1 MTAVNPLSR
10 SRAAGAHEPVH
21 AAAQMGRLMRHLSST
36 FAREDWNGL
45 RQSHFRLMSSIPV
58 AGITITDLADR
69 LGMTKQA
76 SGQFVTTLA
85 ADGYL
90 DVRAD
95 PDDRRARLVFLTT
108 QGVRTLRAVNARI
121 EHSMSRKSRTRNTSR
136 ASGYSSRRS
145 CGTLPSGRTFSAKNS
160 AGPSPRAAMRP

>member
-108 QGVRTLRAVNARI
+108 QGVRTLKAVNARI
-121 EHSMSRKSRTRNTSR
+121 ARIEREWARVVGADRYAEFREVLAELVDHVQE
-136 ASGYSSRRS
+136 
-145 CGTLPSGRTFSAKNS
+145 
-160 AGPSPRAAMRP
+160 

>member
-95 PDDRRARLVFLTT
+95 PDDRRARLVFLTR
-108 QGVRTLRAVNARI
+108 QGVRTLKAVNARI
-121 EHSMSRKSRTRNTSR
+121 ARIEREWARVVGADRYAEFREVLAELVEHVQE
-136 ASGYSSRRS
+136 
-145 CGTLPSGRTFSAKNS
+145 
-160 AGPSPRAAMRP
+160 

>member
-108 QGVRTLRAVNARI
+108 QGVRTLKAVNARI
-121 EHSMSRKSRTRNTSR
+121 ARIEREWARVVGADRYAEFREVLAELVDHVQV
-136 ASGYSSRRS
+136 
-145 CGTLPSGRTFSAKNS
+145 
-160 AGPSPRAAMRP
+160 

>member
-76 SGQFVTTLA
+76 S
-85 ADGYL
+85 
-90 DVRAD
+90 
-95 PDDRRARLVFLTT
+95 
-108 QGVRTLRAVNARI
+108 
-121 EHSMSRKSRTRNTSR
+121 S
-136 ASGYSSRRS
+136 
-145 CGTLPSGRTFSAKNS
+145 
-160 AGPSPRAAMRP
+160 SPRWRPTATSTYALIPTTGGPAWCS

>member
-121 EHSMSRKSRTRNTSR
+121 ARIEREWARVVGADRYAEVREVLAELVDHVQE
-136 ASGYSSRRS
+136 
-145 CGTLPSGRTFSAKNS
+145 
-160 AGPSPRAAMRP
+160 

>member
-121 EHSMSRKSRTRNTSR
+121 ARIEREWARVVGADRYAEFREVLAELVDHVQE
-136 ASGYSSRRS
+136 
-145 CGTLPSGRTFSAKNS
+145 
-160 AGPSPRAAMRP
+160 

>member
-21 AAAQMGRLMRHLSST
+21 AAVQMGRLMRHLSST

-121 EHSMSRKSRTRNTSR
+121 ARIEREWARVVGADRYAEFREVLAELVDHVQE
-136 ASGYSSRRS
+136 
-145 CGTLPSGRTFSAKNS
+145 
-160 AGPSPRAAMRP
+160 

>member
-108 QGVRTLRAVNARI
+108 QGVRTLKAVNARI
-121 EHSMSRKSRTRNTSR
+121 ARIEREWARVVGADRYAEFREVLAELVEHVQE
-136 ASGYSSRRS
+136 
-145 CGTLPSGRTFSAKNS
+145 
-160 AGPSPRAAMRP
+160 

>member
-121 EHSMSRKSRTRNTSR
+121 ARIEREWVRVVGADRYAEFREVLAELVDHVQE
-136 ASGYSSRRS
+136 
-145 CGTLPSGRTFSAKNS
+145 
-160 AGPSPRAAMRP
+160 

>member
-108 QGVRTLRAVNARI
+108 QGVRTLKAVNARI
-121 EHSMSRKSRTRNTSR
+121 ARIEREWARVVGADRYTEFREVLAELVEHVQE
-136 ASGYSSRRS
+136 
-145 CGTLPSGRTFSAKNS
+145 
-160 AGPSPRAAMRP
+160 

>member
-76 SGQFVTTLA
+76 SGQFVTALA

-108 QGVRTLRAVNARI
+108 QGVRTLKAVNARI
-121 EHSMSRKSRTRNTSR
+121 ARIEREWARVVGADRYAEFREVLAELVEHDQE
-136 ASGYSSRRS
+136 
-145 CGTLPSGRTFSAKNS
+145 
-160 AGPSPRAAMRP
+160 

>member
-1 MTAVNPLSR
+1 VRTCRPRPGRPGPDITA
-10 SRAAGAHEPVH
+10 
-21 AAAQMGRLMRHLSST
+21 
-36 FAREDWNGL
+36 
-45 RQSHFRLMSSIPV
+45 SIPV

-121 EHSMSRKSRTRNTSR
+121 ARIEREWARVVGAEGLFAAGADAGGISTGGY
-136 ASGYSSRRS
+136 ASG
-145 CGTLPSGRTFSAKNS
+145 LAAALVFGRIAAESALES
-160 AGPSPRAAMRP
+160 L